1 MNCCNHPD
9 RPAVIQCKRCGKAY
23 CEEEAELFI
32 DGICPNCQNQD
43 VNETWAS
50 ADRDRINSA
59 NQTKEW
65 YRSFLKKHLIIG
77 IIIGVFTLFALI
89 SDGDLEKGSF
99 LVNIILFPLMVI
111 FGFAISAVWYYSG
124 KIANNFF
131 NMLTP
136 DGWGCL
142 MNPLIYFFIRFLI
155 FMIIYL
161 PVMLISPIL
170 FLYVLYKAYAKR
182 A

>member
-1 MNCCNHPD
+1 MNCYNHPD

-23 CEEEAELFI
+23 CKEEAELFI
-32 DGICPNCQNQD
+32 DGICPNCQNQEA
-43 VNETWAS
+43 NETWAA
-50 ADRDRINSA
+50 ADSDRIYSA

-77 IIIGVFTLFALI
+77 IIIGVISFIALY
-89 SDGDLEKGSF
+89 SDGDLEKGAI
-99 LVNIILFPLMVI
+99 LGTIISFPLAVI
-111 FGFAISAVWYYSG
+111 MGFGISAGWYYSG

-142 MNPLIYFFIRFLI
+142 MNPLIYIFIRFLI
-155 FMIIYL
+155 FMII
-161 PVMLISPIL
+161 VMFGLLFSPIL